1 MLKYSKDNPR
11 ITVRFIDSKTEEELF
26 SVEKN
31 WTNIGE
37 IYTSHFL
44 SSLLQLH
51 FKDMKKTPEKIMVMI
66 AEEFTLIEK

>member
-1 MLKYSKDNPR
+1 MLKYSKENPR
-11 ITVRFIDSKTEEELF
+11 INVRFIDSKTEEEIF
-26 SVEKN
+26 SIEKN

-37 IYTSHFL
+37 IYTNHYL

-51 FKDMKKTPEKIMVMI
+51 FKDKKKIPEKIIVMI